1 MHLIFFSRLGSFI
14 FMHARNTAYG
24 SSFVEVKQ
32 TVTDDTVQ
40 CEETLMLKVI
50 KMCTVIIIT
59 QSSQRCRVTDKD
71 KAFDL
76 KILSNRYQVRY
87 MKISAFELALYYY
100 VIFLRLES

>member
-1 MHLIFFSRLGSFI
+1 MI
-14 FMHARNTAYG
+14 
-24 SSFVEVKQ
+24 
-32 TVTDDTVQ
+32 Q

-59 QSSQRCRVTDKD
+59 QSSQSGRVTDKD

-87 MKISAFELALYYY
+87 MKISTFELALYYY
-100 VIFLRLES
+100 VIFVRLES